1 MRFLAI
7 GVAGLSFA
15 LGMFV
20 PAVAV
25 AESGEELRTRGE
37 QLAKD
42 GRYSEAIDAFKA
54 AEKLEPRA
62 RHACFIALAYTRR
75 ELWAQAE
82 IFLDA
87 CHQRATAGDP
97 LPEWVPMVDELLK
110 ERLALA
116 APVEIKVEP
125 ADADVKL
132 AISSFAND
140 ELMKPRTIH
149 LPPGRHVIIA
159 TASGF
164 NDAQKTIEV
173 TDKSPQVVTITLLPV
188 VIKGPDGGG
197 LVGGGGA
204 RVAPPSNIPYYVIA
218 GGGLVLA
225 AGALIHLT
233 KWRGAD
239 RDLDAA
245 NKLAMDDP
253 SMRDEAARRFKDAE
267 RRFDSSKTLT
277 IVLYSVGAATVVT
290 GLVLKMTVFKG
301 KESPAQVAVVPQDGG
316 GMLTV
321 GWTR

>member
-7 GVAGLSFA
+7 GVAGLVA
-15 LGMFV
+15 VLGTFV

-82 IFLDA
+82 IFLDT
-87 CHQRATAGDP
+87 CHKRASPGDP

-116 APVEIKVEP
+116 APIEIRVEP

-159 TASGF
+159 TAAGF
-164 NDAQKTIEV
+164 NDAQKTVEV
-173 TDKSPQVVTITLLPV
+173 TDKTPQVVTITLLP
-188 VIKGPDGGG
+188 IATKGPDVVGQ
-197 LVGGGGA
+197 VGGHKP
-204 RVAPPSNIPYYVIA
+204 APASGIPTYVM
-218 GGGLVLA
+218 A
-225 AGALIHLT
+225 AGAGIT
-233 KWRGAD
+233 VVGAFVHVFAYWPA
-239 RDLDAA
+239 RKDLA
-245 NKLAMDDP
+245 KLSGTDSKYD
-253 SMRDEAARRFKDAE
+253 DAE
-267 RRFDSSKTLT
+267 AKWSSRRSIT
-277 IVLYSVGAATVVT
+277 IGIYAVGAATLIT
-290 GLVLKMTVFKG
+290 GAVLKYTVFKG
-301 KESPAQVAVVPQDGG
+301 KESPVQAAIVPQNGG
-316 GMLTV
+316 GIFTLE
-321 GWTR
+321 WSR

>member
-1 MRFLAI
+1 VRFLAI
-7 GVAGLSFA
+7 GIAGLALA

-42 GRYSEAIDAFKA
+42 GRYTEAIDAFKA
-54 AEKLEPRA
+54 AEKIEPRA

-82 IFLDA
+82 IFLDS
-87 CHQRATAGDP
+87 CHQRATTSDP
-97 LPEWVPMVDELLK
+97 LPEWVPMVDALLE

-116 APVEIKVEP
+116 APVEIRVEP
-125 ADADVKL
+125 ADADVEL
-132 AISSFAND
+132 AVSSFAND

-159 TASGF
+159 TAKGF

-173 TDKSPQVVTITLLPV
+173 ADKSPQVVTITMLP
-188 VIKGPDGGG
+188 IATKGPDGGH
-197 LVGGGGA
+197 LVGPGPTT
-204 RVAPPSNIPYYVIA
+204 PPSKVPYYVMAA
-218 GGGLVLA
+218 GGVIAVG
-225 AGALIHLT
+225 GAVIHATLFRT
-233 KWRGAD
+233 ALRELEKANTND
-239 RDLDAA
+239 DA
-245 NKLAMDDP
+245 MHY
-253 SMRDEAARRFKDAE
+253 AE
-267 RRFDSSKTLT
+267 WSGRFDTRRTLT
-277 IVLYSVGAATVVT
+277 IAMYGVGAATIVT

-301 KESPAQVAVVPQDGG
+301 KESPVQAAVIPQHGG